1 VSFSGPGN
9 GKGIAMRIDVQE
21 PVATGRRAA
30 RIAQRRAATAL
41 ETARTAD
48 LRLPELRIPED
59 AKAAAK
65 RTARRAATRATAMAE
80 RAAKREAKRTAR
92 RGLRVLVVALV
103 IGAVAGVAVSVLVK
117 KRRAA
122 STPGDVES
130 ASLDRPGY
138 EPGGVARAEAGR
150 AF

>member
-1 VSFSGPGN
+1 
-9 GKGIAMRIDVQE
+9 MRIDVQE

-41 ETARTAD
+41 ETARAAD
-48 LRLPELRIPED
+48 LHLPELPISED
-59 AKAAAK
+59 TKAAAK
-65 RTARRAATRATAMAE
+65 RTARRAARKATAMAE
-80 RAAKREAKRTAR
+80 RATRRDAKRTTR

-103 IGAVAGVAVSVLVK
+103 LGAVAGIAVSVVVK

-122 STPGDVES
+122 PTSGEVEP
-130 ASLDRPGY
+130 ASIDRPGY
-138 EPGGVARAEAGR
+138 EPGGVAGAEVGR